1 MVAKTRKDGPR
12 KLAIFLHFA
21 GDSTMRRFIYFGG
34 LFIVESDG
42 GTFYFCFWA
51 FVGLPQPCSG
61 VKAKLRVIY
70 NRMYRKSYVMPAT
83 RANKI
88 SKLSVDSDSD
98 SDQSCVSSAS
108 ASSAASVQEN
118 VCSLAASSSHAAPE
132 ETSPPF
138 RVWKADEGESRFT
151 TEKNNIFSSPFS
163 RKKVAWSRPRFRS
176 EDSTSSSLAVPSASA
191 SASAEGWVSIEKGIR
206 STEDD
211 DLPEY
216 APPTPSASEDAEDAP
231 ISAKPPQEFP
241 SLLKRGSGSVEDQQN
256 ALAWAEKIKK
266 NLDNAEKMRA
276 VNKKQKEDSSRFHS
290 GLSFFKRGVSGL
302 Q

>member
-1 MVAKTRKDGPR
+1 
-12 KLAIFLHFA
+12 
-21 GDSTMRRFIYFGG
+21 MRRFIYFGG

-42 GTFYFCFWA
+42 GTFYFCL
-51 FVGLPQPCSG
+51 FVGFCGFASGLPQPCSG

-98 SDQSCVSSAS
+98 SDESCNSSAS
-108 ASSAASVQEN
+108 SDSSSSAASVEEN
-118 VCSLAASSSHAAPE
+118 VCSLAASSSHAAFASQ

-176 EDSTSSSLAVPSASA
+176 EDSTSAPSSLALPSASA

-211 DLPEY
+211 DLPDY

>member
-1 MVAKTRKDGPR
+1 
-12 KLAIFLHFA
+12 
-21 GDSTMRRFIYFGG
+21 
-34 LFIVESDG
+34 
-42 GTFYFCFWA
+42 
-51 FVGLPQPCSG
+51 
-61 VKAKLRVIY
+61 
-70 NRMYRKSYVMPAT
+70 MYRKSYVMPAT

-88 SKLSVDSDSD
+88 SKLSVDSDSESD
-98 SDQSCVSSAS
+98 SDESCNSSAS
-108 ASSAASVQEN
+108 ASSASSSSAASVEEN
-118 VCSLAASSSHAAPE
+118 VCSLAASSSHAAFASQ

-176 EDSTSSSLAVPSASA
+176 EDSTSASSSLAVPSASA
-191 SASAEGWVSIEKGIR
+191 SACAEGWVSIEKGIR

-211 DLPEY
+211 DLPDY

-231 ISAKPPQEFP
+231 VSAKPPQEFP

>member
-1 MVAKTRKDGPR
+1 MAT
-12 KLAIFLHFA
+12 
-21 GDSTMRRFIYFGG
+21 
-34 LFIVESDG
+34 LFILFVCG
-42 GTFYFCFWA
+42 ILWA
-51 FVGLPQPCSG
+51 CRR

-98 SDQSCVSSAS
+98 SDESCASVASSVVEEKVSSSLGAS
-108 ASSAASVQEN
+108 ATPQ
-118 VCSLAASSSHAAPE
+118 
-132 ETSPPF
+132 ETSPAF

-163 RKKVAWSRPRFRS
+163 RKKVVWSRPRFRS
-176 EDSTSSSLAVPSASA
+176 EDSTSACEGDAA
-191 SASAEGWVSIEKGIR
+191 GAEGWVSIEKGIR
-206 STEDD
+206 STDDD
-211 DLPEY
+211 DLPAY
-216 APPTPSASEDAEDAP
+216 APPTPPLAAEGEELPAVE
-231 ISAKPPQEFP
+231 KPPQEFP

-266 NLDNAEKMRA
+266 NLDNAEKMRS
-276 VNKKQKEDSSRFHS
+276 VNKKQKEG
-290 GLSFFKRGVSGL
+290 GLSFFKRDVGGL

>member
-1 MVAKTRKDGPR
+1 
-12 KLAIFLHFA
+12 
-21 GDSTMRRFIYFGG
+21 MRRFIYFGG

-42 GTFYFCFWA
+42 GTFYFVYLWA
-51 FVGLPQPCSG
+51 FVGLLQACSG

-98 SDQSCVSSAS
+98 SDSDESCVSADSSSAS
-108 ASSAASVQEN
+108 ASSTSSVEER
-118 VCSLAASSSHAAPE
+118 VSSLAAPSSHAAFASQ

-176 EDSTSSSLAVPSASA
+176 EDSTSAPSSLAVPSA

-211 DLPEY
+211 DLPDY

-231 ISAKPPQEFP
+231 VSAKPPQEFP

>member
-1 MVAKTRKDGPR
+1 
-12 KLAIFLHFA
+12 
-21 GDSTMRRFIYFGG
+21 
-34 LFIVESDG
+34 
-42 GTFYFCFWA
+42 
-51 FVGLPQPCSG
+51 
-61 VKAKLRVIY
+61 
-70 NRMYRKSYVMPAT
+70 MPAT

-88 SKLSVDSDSD
+88 SRLSVDSDSD
-98 SDQSCVSSAS
+98 SDQSCVSATSSS
-108 ASSAASVQEN
+108 ASSVEEK
-118 VCSLAASSSHAAPE
+118 VSSSLQ

-138 RVWKADEGESRFT
+138 RVWKADYGESRFT

-176 EDSTSSSLAVPSASA
+176 EDSTSSSFVAPSA

-211 DLPEY
+211 DLPDY
-216 APPTPSASEDAEDAP
+216 TPPTPKADEGDVDALVVE
-231 ISAKPPQEFP
+231 KPPQEFP
-241 SLLKRGSGSVEDQQN
+241 SLLKRGSGILEDQQA

-266 NLDNAEKMRA
+266 NLDNAEKMRS
-276 VNKKQKEDSSRFHS
+276 VNRKQKEG

>member
-1 MVAKTRKDGPR
+1 MAAA
-12 KLAIFLHFA
+12 LFIFISGLLQA
-21 GDSTMRRFIYFGG
+21 CRRF
-34 LFIVESDG
+34 
-42 GTFYFCFWA
+42 
-51 FVGLPQPCSG
+51 
-61 VKAKLRVIY
+61 KAKLRVIY
-70 NRMYRKSYVMPAT
+70 NRMHRKSYVMPAT

-88 SKLSVDSDSD
+88 SRLSVDSDSD
-98 SDQSCVSSAS
+98 SDQSCVSATSASASAS
-108 ASSAASVQEN
+108 ASSVEEK
-118 VCSLAASSSHAAPE
+118 VCSTTPQ

-151 TEKNNIFSSPFS
+151 TQKNNIFRSPFS
-163 RKKVAWSRPRFRS
+163 RKKMGWSRPRFRS
-176 EDSTSSSLAVPSASA
+176 EDSSSLEVPSA

-206 STEDD
+206 STDDD
-211 DLPEY
+211 DLPDY
-216 APPTPSASEDAEDAP
+216 APPTPKGDEGDVDVLLVE
-231 ISAKPPQEFP
+231 KPPQEFP

-266 NLDNAEKMRA
+266 NLDNAEKMRS

>member
-1 MVAKTRKDGPR
+1 MAT
-12 KLAIFLHFA
+12 
-21 GDSTMRRFIYFGG
+21 
-34 LFIVESDG
+34 LFIL
-42 GTFYFCFWA
+42 
-51 FVGLPQPCSG
+51 FVGLQKACRR
-61 VKAKLRVIY
+61 VKAKLRIIY

-98 SDQSCVSSAS
+98 SDESCVSA
-108 ASSAASVQEN
+108 ASSALEEKVGSANPQ
-118 VCSLAASSSHAAPE
+118 
-132 ETSPPF
+132 ETSPAF

-163 RKKVAWSRPRFRS
+163 RKKVVWSRPRFRS
-176 EDSTSSSLAVPSASA
+176 EDSACEGEAA
-191 SASAEGWVSIEKGIR
+191 AAEGWVSIEKGLR
-206 STEDD
+206 STDDD
-211 DLPEY
+211 DLPAY
-216 APPTPSASEDAEDAP
+216 APPTPPIAAEGDDLPA
-231 ISAKPPQEFP
+231 SAKPPQEFP

-276 VNKKQKEDSSRFHS
+276 VNKKQKE
-290 GLSFFKRGVSGL
+290 GLSFFKRGASNS

>member
-1 MVAKTRKDGPR
+1 
-12 KLAIFLHFA
+12 
-21 GDSTMRRFIYFGG
+21 
-34 LFIVESDG
+34 
-42 GTFYFCFWA
+42 
-51 FVGLPQPCSG
+51 
-61 VKAKLRVIY
+61 
-70 NRMYRKSYVMPAT
+70 MYRKSYVMPAT

-98 SDQSCVSSAS
+98 SDSDQSCVSSAS
-108 ASSAASVQEN
+108 SASSASASSLASVEEK
-118 VCSLAASSSHAAPE
+118 VSSHAAFASQ

-176 EDSTSSSLAVPSASA
+176 EDSTSACASA

-206 STEDD
+206 STDD
-211 DLPEY
+211 DLPDY
-216 APPTPSASEDAEDAP
+216 APPTPKTEDGENLP

-276 VNKKQKEDSSRFHS
+276 VNKKQKEG

>member
-1 MVAKTRKDGPR
+1 M
-12 KLAIFLHFA
+12 H
-21 GDSTMRRFIYFGG
+21 
-34 LFIVESDG
+34 
-42 GTFYFCFWA
+42 
-51 FVGLPQPCSG
+51 
-61 VKAKLRVIY
+61 
-70 NRMYRKSYVMPAT
+70 RKSYVMPAT

-88 SKLSVDSDSD
+88 SRLSVDSDSD
-98 SDQSCVSSAS
+98 SDQSCVSATSSS
-108 ASSAASVQEN
+108 ASSVEEK
-118 VCSLAASSSHAAPE
+118 VSSSLQ

-138 RVWKADEGESRFT
+138 RVWKADYGESRFT

-176 EDSTSSSLAVPSASA
+176 EDSTSSSFVAPSA

-211 DLPEY
+211 YLPDY
-216 APPTPSASEDAEDAP
+216 TPPTPKADEGDVDALVVE
-231 ISAKPPQEFP
+231 KPPQEFP
-241 SLLKRGSGSVEDQQN
+241 SLLKRGSGILEDQQA

-266 NLDNAEKMRA
+266 NLDNAEKMRS
-276 VNKKQKEDSSRFHS
+276 VNRKQKEG

>member
-1 MVAKTRKDGPR
+1 
-12 KLAIFLHFA
+12 
-21 GDSTMRRFIYFGG
+21 
-34 LFIVESDG
+34 
-42 GTFYFCFWA
+42 
-51 FVGLPQPCSG
+51 
-61 VKAKLRVIY
+61 
-70 NRMYRKSYVMPAT
+70 MPAT

-98 SDQSCVSSAS
+98 SDSDSDDSCVSADS
-108 ASSAASVQEN
+108 ASSAERVEEKG
-118 VCSLAASSSHAAPE
+118 SSHVAPQ

-138 RVWKADEGESRFT
+138 RVWKADYGESRFT

-176 EDSTSSSLAVPSASA
+176 EDSTSSRFVAPSA

-211 DLPEY
+211 DLPDY
-216 APPTPSASEDAEDAP
+216 TPPTPKGDEGDVDAP
-231 ISAKPPQEFP
+231 VLAKPPQEFP
-241 SLLKRGSGSVEDQQN
+241 SLLKRGSGILEDQQA

-266 NLDNAEKMRA
+266 NLDNAEKMRS
-276 VNKKQKEDSSRFHS
+276 VNRKQKE
-290 GLSFFKRGVSGL
+290 GALSFFKRGVSGL

>member
-1 MVAKTRKDGPR
+1 
-12 KLAIFLHFA
+12 
-21 GDSTMRRFIYFGG
+21 
-34 LFIVESDG
+34 
-42 GTFYFCFWA
+42 
-51 FVGLPQPCSG
+51 
-61 VKAKLRVIY
+61 
-70 NRMYRKSYVMPAT
+70 MYRKSYVMPAT

-88 SKLSVDSDSD
+88 SRLSVDSDSD
-98 SDQSCVSSAS
+98 SDASCNSSFAGSVEEKDSASAS
-108 ASSAASVQEN
+108 ASS
-118 VCSLAASSSHAAPE
+118 SLAYAPSSADAAPQ
-132 ETSPPF
+132 ETSPAF

-176 EDSTSSSLAVPSASA
+176 EDSASA
-191 SASAEGWVSIEKGIR
+191 TVEGWVSIEKGIR

-211 DLPEY
+211 DLPDY
-216 APPTPSASEDAEDAP
+216 APPTPSASEEVEADALVVE
-231 ISAKPPQEFP
+231 KPPQEFP
-241 SLLKRGSGSVEDQQN
+241 SLLTRGSGILEDQQA

-276 VNKKQKEDSSRFHS
+276 VNKKQKEG

>member
-1 MVAKTRKDGPR
+1 MAA
-12 KLAIFLHFA
+12 LFILFC
-21 GDSTMRRFIYFGG
+21 RRF
-34 LFIVESDG
+34 
-42 GTFYFCFWA
+42 
-51 FVGLPQPCSG
+51 
-61 VKAKLRVIY
+61 KAKLRIIY

-88 SKLSVDSDSD
+88 SRLSVDSDSD
-98 SDQSCVSSAS
+98 SDESCVS
-108 ASSAASVQEN
+108 ASSASSAGSVEEK
-118 VCSLAASSSHAAPE
+118 VCSTTPE

-138 RVWKADEGESRFT
+138 RVWKADDGESRFT

-176 EDSTSSSLAVPSASA
+176 EDSSSVVASSAT
-191 SASAEGWVSIEKGIR
+191 ASAEGWVSIEKGL
-206 STEDD
+206 SNLDD

-216 APPTPSASEDAEDAP
+216 APPTPKGDEGDVDALVVE
-231 ISAKPPQEFP
+231 KPPQEFP

-266 NLDNAEKMRA
+266 NLDNAEKMRS
-276 VNKKQKEDSSRFHS
+276 VNRKQKEG
-290 GLSFFKRGVSGL
+290 GLSFFKRL

>member
-1 MVAKTRKDGPR
+1 
-12 KLAIFLHFA
+12 
-21 GDSTMRRFIYFGG
+21 
-34 LFIVESDG
+34 
-42 GTFYFCFWA
+42 
-51 FVGLPQPCSG
+51 
-61 VKAKLRVIY
+61 
-70 NRMYRKSYVMPAT
+70 MYRKSYVMPAT

-98 SDQSCVSSAS
+98 SDSDQSCVSSAS
-108 ASSAASVQEN
+108 SASASASASSLASVEEK
-118 VCSLAASSSHAAPE
+118 VSSHAAFASQ

-176 EDSTSSSLAVPSASA
+176 EDSTSAPSSLAASASASA

-206 STEDD
+206 STDD
-211 DLPEY
+211 DLPDY
-216 APPTPSASEDAEDAP
+216 APPTPKTEDGENLP

-266 NLDNAEKMRA
+266 NLDNAEKMRV
-276 VNKKQKEDSSRFHS
+276 VNKKQKEG

>member
-1 MVAKTRKDGPR
+1 
-12 KLAIFLHFA
+12 
-21 GDSTMRRFIYFGG
+21 
-34 LFIVESDG
+34 
-42 GTFYFCFWA
+42 
-51 FVGLPQPCSG
+51 
-61 VKAKLRVIY
+61 
-70 NRMYRKSYVMPAT
+70 MYRKSYVMPAT

-88 SKLSVDSDSD
+88 SKLSVDSDSESD
-98 SDQSCVSSAS
+98 SDESCVSSDSSSS
-108 ASSAASVQEN
+108 ASSGASVEKKVFSTTPQ
-118 VCSLAASSSHAAPE
+118 

-176 EDSTSSSLAVPSASA
+176 EDSSSVVASSASA
-191 SASAEGWVSIEKGIR
+191 SASAEGWVSIEKGI
-206 STEDD
+206 SCTDDD
-211 DLPEY
+211 DLPAY
-216 APPTPSASEDAEDAP
+216 APLTPKGEEGDDIP
-231 ISAKPPQEFP
+231 VVAKPPQEFP
-241 SLLKRGSGSVEDQQN
+241 SLLKRGSGSIEDQQA

-276 VNKKQKEDSSRFHS
+276 VNKKQKEG

>member
-1 MVAKTRKDGPR
+1 
-12 KLAIFLHFA
+12 
-21 GDSTMRRFIYFGG
+21 
-34 LFIVESDG
+34 
-42 GTFYFCFWA
+42 
-51 FVGLPQPCSG
+51 
-61 VKAKLRVIY
+61 
-70 NRMYRKSYVMPAT
+70 MYRKSYVMPAT

-88 SKLSVDSDSD
+88 SKLSVDSDSESD
-98 SDQSCVSSAS
+98 SDQSCNSSAS
-108 ASSAASVQEN
+108 ASSAGSVEEK
-118 VCSLAASSSHAAPE
+118 VSSHAAHE
-132 ETSPPF
+132 ETSSAF

-176 EDSTSSSLAVPSASA
+176 EDSTSACASA
-191 SASAEGWVSIEKGIR
+191 SASAEGWVSIEKGI
-206 STEDD
+206 SCTDDD
-211 DLPEY
+211 DLPAY
-216 APPTPSASEDAEDAP
+216 APLTPKGEEGDDIP
-231 ISAKPPQEFP
+231 VVAKPPQEFP

-276 VNKKQKEDSSRFHS
+276 VNKKQKE